1 MSTDEKLKIVASSAL
16 RTLFCSRKVSVPIA
30 AFDLLA
36 RVIASGPPP
45 AGLLPGPEPAPA
57 FRLTDLA
64 RFERILEC
72 LSREWDFGR
81 IIVSRENDGGLTV
94 LDVQLGQAYRGQSD
108 DAGFHGRKRKRIVD
122 EDADSAAGDLEEDD
136 EHSRS
141 REGSRKPA
149 PTTLD
154 SLSKDMKEVYA
165 LLQRG
170 TARGRLLAE
179 QVTTPSI
186 SIALVITYYVCVLSF
201 ILSTQALSP
210 SAQAS
215 PRRSVLKP
223 AVPRQATSP
232 LPYVTLYTS
241 VHSYARTQIPRWDI
255 ART

>member
-1 MSTDEKLKIVASSAL
+1 MPHTARLTVPAFDCDRHAHLMSTDEKLKIVASSAL

-45 AGLLPGPEPAPA
+45 AGLLPGPDPAPA

-64 RFERILEC
+64 RFEHILEC
-72 LSREWDFGR
+72 LSREWDCGR
-81 IIVSRENDGGLTV
+81 IIVSRESDGGLTV

-179 QVTTPSI
+179 QVTT
-186 SIALVITYYVCVLSF
+186 
-201 ILSTQALSP
+201 
-210 SAQAS
+210 
-215 PRRSVLKP
+215 
-223 AVPRQATSP
+223 
-232 LPYVTLYTS
+232 TS
-241 VHSYARTQIPRWDI
+241 VSIILVMTYCVYCSVSLRPLRL
-255 ART
+255 